1 MFSADTGNET
11 KMGVGCLD
19 GGSWPLPMA
28 IAQQRGRGCKRQSS
42 KVREEASTSETKED
56 REWRPAEF

>member
-1 MFSADTGNET
+1 MFSADTGNEAE
-11 KMGVGCLD
+11 MGVGWLD

-28 IAQQRGRGCKRQSS
+28 VAQQRGCKRQSS

-56 REWRPAEF
+56 IEW